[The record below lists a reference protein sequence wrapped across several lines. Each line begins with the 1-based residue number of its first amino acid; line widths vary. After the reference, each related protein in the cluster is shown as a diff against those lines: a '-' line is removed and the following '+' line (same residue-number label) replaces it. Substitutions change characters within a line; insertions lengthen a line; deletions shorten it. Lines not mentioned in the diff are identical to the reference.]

1 MLYYT
6 FSTSTQE
13 DKIMDKK
20 KFRLCRIIIT
30 MAVAALVGWS
40 VTTGNALLPLIAVGV
55 GMGLLYLCKKR
66 VKGVIEDERIYKIS
80 EKASRITLAV
90 LAPII
95 AVAGVVLIALSKRG
109 SADLSQIGFTL
120 AYTAC
125 ALMVLYTVLY
135 FYYEKKS

>member
-6 FSTSTQE
+6 FSTSTRE

-20 KFRLCRIIIT
+20 RFRLCRIIIT
-30 MAVAALVGWS
+30 MAVAALIGWS
-40 VTTGNALLPLIAVGV
+40 VATGNTLLPLIAIGG

-95 AVAGVVLIALSKRG
+95 AIAAVVLISLSKG
-109 SADLSQIGFTL
+109 VSAELRQAGFTL

-125 ALMVLYTVLY
+125 ALMVLYFIFY
-135 FYYEKKS
+135 MYYERKI